1 MKALKKIG
9 NLIRYLFGI
18 LFIIAAFGFFEES
31 VPTAIFSL
39 LFGISLLPIAWKFTN
54 KKKKIFKIAPIILPI
69 ILFIATA
76 FVMPETEDSASET
89 QIAAEETSKA
99 EDKEQ
104 LKVESDNNDDK
115 EQAEVDEDSTSSP
128 VKEKEDDAEA
138 KVESESTY
146 DMTVHFLDVGQ
157 GLSVFVQSNG
167 QNLIYDGGDT
177 DDSSF
182 VVAYLKDQGVS
193 TIDYLISSHYDSD
206 HVAGLIGCLNTF
218 DVKNVICSDYVHDS
232 QLYTSFV
239 NNVVAKNLEMKHP
252 SVGTEFSFGTGN
264 FTILAPSII
273 GNDSNNNSVA
283 IKLTN
288 GENSFIFTG
297 DAESSSESDMCNS
310 GIDLSCDVLVLGHHG
325 SATATSYDFLQKTI
339 PEFAVISC
347 GTDNQY
353 GHPDKDTMD
362 KLESMNIQVYR
373 TDKQGTITVKSDG
386 IHMKWNAEPCNDYS
400 AGDKNDTGTQP
411 QQQEQLQ
418 QETANTIQNTQES
431 QPSVST
437 TNTEVQEIPGAT
449 EQVWV
454 SATGEKYH
462 NKNNCGRMNPSKSR
476 QMSRSEAEALGLEPC
491 SKCY

>member
-18 LFIIAAFGFFEES
+18 LFIIAAFGLFEES

-76 FVMPETEDSASET
+76 FVMPETEDSASAT

-104 LKVESDNNDDK
+104 LKAESDNNDDK
-115 EQAEVDEDSTSSP
+115 EQAEVDEDFTSSP
-128 VKEKEDDAEA
+128 VKEKEDDAEV

-182 VVAYLKDQGVS
+182 VVAYLKNQGVS

-206 HVAGLIGCLNTF
+206 HVAGLIGCLNAF

-232 QLYTSFV
+232 QLYTSFI
-239 NNVVAKNLEMKHP
+239 NNVAAKNLEMKHP

-283 IKLTN
+283 LNLSWLKPQDSWELLSTEKIFTKLT
-288 GENSFIFTG
+288 
-297 DAESSSESDMCNS
+297 
-310 GIDLSCDVLVLGHHG
+310 
-325 SATATSYDFLQKTI
+325 
-339 PEFAVISC
+339 
-347 GTDNQY
+347 
-353 GHPDKDTMD
+353 
-362 KLESMNIQVYR
+362 R
-373 TDKQGTITVKSDG
+373 
-386 IHMKWNAEPCNDYS
+386 
-400 AGDKNDTGTQP
+400 
-411 QQQEQLQ
+411 
-418 QETANTIQNTQES
+418 
-431 QPSVST
+431 
-437 TNTEVQEIPGAT
+437 
-449 EQVWV
+449 
-454 SATGEKYH
+454 
-462 NKNNCGRMNPSKSR
+462 
-476 QMSRSEAEALGLEPC
+476 
-491 SKCY
+491 